1 MEIELKYAIDSES
14 VAEAVFQDPYIQMIK
29 DKQTEESIDMH
40 AVYFDTEDRRL
51 YREGIAFRVRKE
63 GDIMQATL
71 KWNGSS
77 EDGMHKREEINAPVD
92 DAEKLKTPDVEIFAQ
107 SEMCDVL
114 KGLVG
119 QRKLLPMMETD
130 IVRHQVRID
139 TGKSIS
145 ELSVDKGEVRANGKS
160 APILE
165 MEIELFSG
173 DEEDMKALGEEL
185 AKKFGLRAENISK
198 FKRGLDLME

>member
-1 MEIELKYAIDSES
+1 
-14 VAEAVFQDPYIQMIK
+14 
-29 DKQTEESIDMH
+29 
-40 AVYFDTEDRRL
+40 
-51 YREGIAFRVRKE
+51 
-63 GDIMQATL
+63 MQATL

-92 DAEKLKTPDVEIFAQ
+92 DVEKLHTPDVEIFAQ

-119 QRKLLPMMETD
+119 ERKLMPMMETD

-145 ELSVDKGEVRANGKS
+145 ELSVDKGEVRACGKS

-173 DEEDMKALGEEL
+173 DEADMKALGEEL